1 MEDCVLK
8 IFNEYD
14 TPVNP
19 ASSKPKARAKKVII
33 RLSKR
38 KVVFNILQTKKKLKS
53 VDIKS
58 VGLPNVYLIF
68 MNRNL
73 CSYFKYLWSLYK
85 SLHLKKMIHSF
96 WVSNGNVSV
105 KLREN
110 TPMILVTQINDLVR
124 HFEIKGLSGN
134 AENYFFLS
142 YSVVFISCAHCV
154 HFSCFAWYWY
164 TINTWKHHLREFLK
178 KSTLEIYKL
187 SQTIKTFDWVHQ
199 THAWRS

>member
-19 ASSKPKARAKKVII
+19 ASSKSKARAKKVII

-38 KVVFNILQTKKKLKS
+38 KVVFNILQSKKKLKS
-53 VDIKS
+53 VDIRS
-58 VGLPNVYLIF
+58 VGLPNVLLIF

-73 CSYFKYLWSLYK
+73 CSYYKYLWSLYFIH
-85 SLHLKKMIHSF
+85 LHLKKMIHSF
-96 WVSNGNVSV
+96 WVSNGNVSL

-134 AENYFFLS
+134 AENYFF
-142 YSVVFISCAHCV
+142 
-154 HFSCFAWYWY
+154 
-164 TINTWKHHLREFLK
+164 
-178 KSTLEIYKL
+178 
-187 SQTIKTFDWVHQ
+187 
-199 THAWRS
+199 

>member
-154 HFSCFAWYWY
+154 HFSCFAGY
-164 TINTWKHHLREFLK
+164 
-178 KSTLEIYKL
+178 
-187 SQTIKTFDWVHQ
+187 
-199 THAWRS
+199 

>member
-1 MEDCVLK
+1 MKLNKDILAVMVLDYKENLNDELEELKRNFRAFETDLTISCRVRERFTQQLNLFQQKENVEQTNSAWEFQEFLSDDLEDCVLK

-73 CSYFKYLWSLYK
+73 CSYFKYLWSLYFIH
-85 SLHLKKMIHSF
+85 LHLKKMMHSF
-96 WVSNGNVSV
+96 WVSDGNVSL

-110 TPMILVTQINDLVR
+110 TPM
-124 HFEIKGLSGN
+124 
-134 AENYFFLS
+134 
-142 YSVVFISCAHCV
+142 
-154 HFSCFAWYWY
+154 YW
-164 TINTWKHHLREFLK
+164 
-178 KSTLEIYKL
+178 
-187 SQTIKTFDWVHQ
+187 
-199 THAWRS
+199 